1 MKTNFINGSRT
12 PEVINN
18 ELRKYGKLEGRVN
31 KDGGLS
37 YHYYTTPRFGTGLP
51 AVEVTF
57 IKGHVVAT
65 RQIDEAALKYLLPD
79 RKNDNKVDTNFKFGG
94 F

>member
-1 MKTNFINGSRT
+1 MKTKLVNGART
-12 PEVINN
+12 PEVIYN
-18 ELRKYGKLEGRVN
+18 ELRKYGNLEGIVN

-37 YHYYTTPRFGTGLP
+37 YHYYTTPRFGEGLP

-57 IKGHVVAT
+57 IGGSVVAT
-65 RQIDEAALKYLLPD
+65 RQIEEAALVYLLPD
-79 RKNDNKVDTNFKFGG
+79 KKKENKVDTNFKFGG